1 MTRPWLA
8 HYPTGVSTEEPS
20 IEYASIGDMLEAG
33 CRRNGAKT
41 AVECLGASYT
51 FTELEEKA
59 EDFGS
64 YLQQIGLKRGD
75 RVAVM
80 MPNIGQ
86 FGIATFGILRA
97 GFVSVNVNPLYT
109 ARELRHQ
116 LIDSGAKAIVLVE
129 NFAATLE
136 EVLHETEVEHVIVA
150 KLGDMLPPVKR
161 ALVNLAVKHVKK
173 MVPPFKL
180 PQAVSFRQALKA
192 GALKPMTR
200 VEVGPD
206 DVAFIQ
212 YTGGTTGVAKG
223 ATLLHRNVMAN
234 VAQSEAYNSI
244 AWPGGGR
251 VVMPLPLYHI
261 FALAFS
267 MLATSKGYTQLLI
280 PNPRDMKGFVKTLK
294 GKPFFMMPGVNT
306 LFAGLMNT
314 PGFSDLDFS
323 ELSLTF
329 GGGTA
334 TLKATSDQWQE
345 VTGKPI
351 LEGYGLSETS
361 PVLTGNH
368 ASTTEFTGTVGM
380 PVPGTDISLRNEEGH
395 EVGPGEPGEICA
407 KGPQVFPGYWN
418 RPEATA
424 EAFTPD
430 GYFKTG
436 DIAVLDEK
444 GRLKIVDR
452 KKDMIIVSG
461 FNVYPTEIEGIIAEL
476 PGVLECAVIG
486 VPSEKTGEAPK
497 AFIIA
502 KDPDLSEA
510 DLKAHCRA
518 NLTAYKQPKVYEFVD
533 ELPKSPVGKVLRK
546 ELRAIEEGK
555 AR

>member
-1 MTRPWLA
+1 
-8 HYPTGVSTEEPS
+8 
-20 IEYASIGDMLEAG
+20 
-33 CRRNGAKT
+33 
-41 AVECLGASYT
+41 
-51 FTELEEKA
+51 
-59 EDFGS
+59 
-64 YLQQIGLKRGD
+64 
-75 RVAVM
+75 
-80 MPNIGQ
+80 
-86 FGIATFGILRA
+86 
-97 GFVSVNVNPLYT
+97 
-109 ARELRHQ
+109 
-116 LIDSGAKAIVLVE
+116 
-129 NFAATLE
+129 
-136 EVLHETEVEHVIVA
+136 
-150 KLGDMLPPVKR
+150 
-161 ALVNLAVKHVKK
+161 
-173 MVPPFKL
+173 
-180 PQAVSFRQALKA
+180 
-192 GALKPMTR
+192 
-200 VEVGPD
+200 
-206 DVAFIQ
+206 
-212 YTGGTTGVAKG
+212 
-223 ATLLHRNVMAN
+223 
-234 VAQSEAYNSI
+234 
-244 AWPGGGR
+244 
-251 VVMPLPLYHI
+251 
-261 FALAFS
+261 
-267 MLATSKGYTQLLI
+267 
-280 PNPRDMKGFVKTLK
+280 
-294 GKPFFMMPGVNT
+294 
-306 LFAGLMNT
+306 
-314 PGFSDLDFS
+314 
-323 ELSLTF
+323 
-329 GGGTA
+329 
-334 TLKATSDQWQE
+334 
-345 VTGKPI
+345 
-351 LEGYGLSETS
+351 
-361 PVLTGNH
+361 
-368 ASTTEFTGTVGM
+368 
-380 PVPGTDISLRNEEGH
+380 GTDISLRNEEGH